1 MPASDR
7 TGRTNGQSS
16 SDTKTLR
23 IKITSMRADKVPTV
37 SSWRTGRFLV
47 RVQVD
52 EDTENTAVGVA
63 GSDWVSW
70 TDELH
75 FDIPR
80 TSIMRLTLLAPHRV
94 RRETIVGW
102 VEERIDASVRSGLVK
117 RRLHE
122 AGTISFHVQ
131 LLPSHSPCASDRR
144 AVKSQN
150 GQAHN
155 LAAGMQ
161 VVMRTALHLSEP
173 PEEKVD
179 PESKTTPPEGLDLGN
194 IDDLSDS
201 SSQLLQHVD
210 LFVSVISR
218 ISEVVAA
225 QRERDDRFRQLIKVT
240 SDVFVFATKLEMSV
254 LEGHRRTIKLLV
266 LQTTECAYFVRD
278 YTKQKSFIIRAGS
291 TFLSGGAINDKIAEY
306 EKKSQDLKAAF
317 LLDSALNT
325 EIAVLRIAEQIDR
338 IVMRSADISQPE
350 ASRSAAEGHGI
361 SLTAGELDD
370 LPYAAA
376 RFDREKQCLEGTR
389 EAILEKIFT
398 LKLCLADD
406 AIGLTSFVG
415 WVLPSFFSGK
425 KPERSPDRVF
435 TTIARDMADL
445 DQGWEVALKQVAAPR
460 ALRRTES
467 IREQFEEFI
476 LKPARRLPVYFGPVV
491 IVIDALDAVG
501 NTRAGQTLI
510 SLLALRIS
518 ELPSNFRIIITA
530 RLDTHI
536 RDAFRDHKGI
546 EWWPMD
552 TAIEDWEKSNLE
564 DIEKFFNTEL
574 SSIVGSS
581 WSPKLCHKLVQ
592 ISEGDFGW
600 ATSACAFIKSTHGR
614 LDSPAD
620 RVRHLISYPI
630 AVDWAAEEFESES
643 ESGWPLHPPQTYP
656 DTDMRSFPVMPQ
668 RPSHVKGP
676 LGPWLPIDGVGPYYA
691 PGLIGE
697 PEYY

>member
-1 MPASDR
+1 
-7 TGRTNGQSS
+7 
-16 SDTKTLR
+16 
-23 IKITSMRADKVPTV
+23 
-37 SSWRTGRFLV
+37 
-47 RVQVD
+47 
-52 EDTENTAVGVA
+52 
-63 GSDWVSW
+63 
-70 TDELH
+70 
-75 FDIPR
+75 
-80 TSIMRLTLLAPHRV
+80 
-94 RRETIVGW
+94 
-102 VEERIDASVRSGLVK
+102 
-117 RRLHE
+117 
-122 AGTISFHVQ
+122 
-131 LLPSHSPCASDRR
+131 
-144 AVKSQN
+144 
-150 GQAHN
+150 
-155 LAAGMQ
+155 
-161 VVMRTALHLSEP
+161 
-173 PEEKVD
+173 
-179 PESKTTPPEGLDLGN
+179 
-194 IDDLSDS
+194 
-201 SSQLLQHVD
+201 
-210 LFVSVISR
+210 
-218 ISEVVAA
+218 
-225 QRERDDRFRQLIKVT
+225 
-240 SDVFVFATKLEMSV
+240 MSV

-338 IVMRSADISQPE
+338 IV
-350 ASRSAAEGHGI
+350 
-361 SLTAGELDD
+361 TAGELDD

-398 LKLCLADD
+398 WVNNTDTDTSRVLLLNGAPGTGKS
-406 AIGLTSFVG
+406 AIANTVSQRFDELRRLGS
-415 WVLPSFFSGK
+415 SFFFLRA

-491 IVIDALDAVG
+491 IVIDALDA
-501 NTRAGQTLI
+501 
-510 SLLALRIS
+510 
-518 ELPSNFRIIITA
+518 LPSNFRIIITA
-530 RLDTHI
+530 RPDTHI

-643 ESGWPLHPPQTYP
+643 ESGWPPHPPQTYP

-668 RPSHVKGP
+668 RPSHVEGP
-676 LGPWLPIDGVGPYYA
+676 PGPWLPIDGVGPYYA
-691 PGLIGE
+691 PALIGE
-697 PEYY
+697 PE

>member
-1 MPASDR
+1 M
-7 TGRTNGQSS
+7 
-16 SDTKTLR
+16 
-23 IKITSMRADKVPTV
+23 
-37 SSWRTGRFLV
+37 
-47 RVQVD
+47 
-52 EDTENTAVGVA
+52 
-63 GSDWVSW
+63 
-70 TDELH
+70 H
-75 FDIPR
+75 
-80 TSIMRLTLLAPHRV
+80 
-94 RRETIVGW
+94 
-102 VEERIDASVRSGLVK
+102 
-117 RRLHE
+117 
-122 AGTISFHVQ
+122 
-131 LLPSHSPCASDRR
+131 
-144 AVKSQN
+144 
-150 GQAHN
+150 
-155 LAAGMQ
+155 
-161 VVMRTALHLSEP
+161 VVMRTALHLPEL

-179 PESKTTPPEGLDLGN
+179 PEPKTTPPEGLDLGN

-201 SSQLLQHVD
+201 LSQLLQHVD

-218 ISEVVAA
+218 ISEIHPFAKFACSVLTMAYKVVAA

-266 LQTTECAYFVRD
+266 LQTTECAYFIRD

-306 EKKSQDLKAAF
+306 EKKFQDLKAAF

-338 IVMRSADISQPE
+338 IV
-350 ASRSAAEGHGI
+350 
-361 SLTAGELDD
+361 TAGELDD

-398 LKLCLADD
+398 WVNNTDTDTSRVLLLNGAPGTGKS
-406 AIGLTSFVG
+406 AIANTVSQRFDELRRLGS
-415 WVLPSFFSGK
+415 SFFFLRA

-501 NTRAGQTLI
+501 STRGGQTLI
-510 SLLALRIS
+510 SLLALRIA

-530 RLDTHI
+530 RPDTHI
-536 RDAFRDHKGI
+536 RDAFRDHKGV

-552 TAIEDWEKSNLE
+552 TAIEDWENSNLE
-564 DIEKFFNTEL
+564 DIEKFFNTEFP
-574 SSIVGSS
+574 SIVGSS
-581 WSPKLCHKLVQ
+581 WSPKLCHKLVL

-600 ATSACAFIKSTHGR
+600 ATSAC
-614 LDSPAD
+614 
-620 RVRHLISYPI
+620 
-630 AVDWAAEEFESES
+630 
-643 ESGWPLHPPQTYP
+643 
-656 DTDMRSFPVMPQ
+656 
-668 RPSHVKGP
+668 
-676 LGPWLPIDGVGPYYA
+676 
-691 PGLIGE
+691 
-697 PEYY
+697 